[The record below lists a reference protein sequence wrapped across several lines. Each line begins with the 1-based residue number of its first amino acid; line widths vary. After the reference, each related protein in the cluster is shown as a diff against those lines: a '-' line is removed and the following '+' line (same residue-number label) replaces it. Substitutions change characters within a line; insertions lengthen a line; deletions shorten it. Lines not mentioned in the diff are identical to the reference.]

1 MIIIEDNELLQEIV
15 TTIEIEVIPET
26 VTTITDN
33 HRIDNEHHQDT
44 VIVLEASPDN
54 RINVTDPEI
63 VINHRT
69 DRQIINFHPINNN
82 INNRISI
89 HQPMPFNQ
97 SQ

>member
-1 MIIIEDNELLQEIV
+1 MIKDNELHQETA
-15 TTIEIEVIPET
+15 TTIEIEVIQET
-26 VTTITDN
+26 AMTIIDN

-44 VIVLEASPDN
+44 VIVSEVFPDN

-82 INNRISI
+82 TNNKLSI

-97 SQ
+97 CQ